1 MSNTMRLKALLATLQ
16 RDYWAKF
23 WMQFAGLGRGGRLA
37 MRLAGVFAPPYKGR
51 RFLARLGV
59 FGYVAP
65 SAVVHHAGLKL
76 GRNVFIG
83 DRVII
88 YEADSGGAVKIGDG
102 THIHQDVV
110 IETGQ
115 NGCLTIGAHTH
126 VQPRCQFSAYKGS
139 IEIGRGVQ
147 IAPGCAFYPYDHG
160 FVAGAPTSK
169 QALETKGGITIGDD
183 AWLGFGVIVLD
194 GVKIGEGAV
203 IGAGAVVTTNVP
215 NGAIAVG
222 VPARVIGNRVD
233 KSPVVEK

>member
-1 MSNTMRLKALLATLQ
+1 MSNKMRLKALLTKLQ

-51 RFLARLGV
+51 RFLARLCA
-59 FGYVAP
+59 FGYIAP
-65 SAVVHHAGLKL
+65 SAAVHHADLKL

-88 YEADSGGAVKIGDG
+88 YEADGGGTVKIGDG
-102 THIHQDVV
+102 AHIHQDVV

-115 NGCLTIGAHTH
+115 DGRLTIGAHTH
-126 VQPRCQFSAYKGS
+126 VQPRCQFSAYIGS

-160 FVAGAPTSK
+160 FKSGSLITQQPLQS
-169 QALETKGGITIGDD
+169 KGGIRIEDD
-183 AWLGFGVIVLD
+183 AWLGYGAIVLD
-194 GVKIGEGAV
+194 GVTIGKGAV
-203 IGAGAVVTTNVP
+203 IGAGAVVKESIP
-215 NGAIAVG
+215 DGAIAVG
-222 VPARVIGNRVD
+222 VPARIVGTRGAIAPAGQ
-233 KSPVVEK
+233 